1 MSDEPNENE
10 VRFIFVYGSLRPDD
24 DTCMAWTKEANCGML
39 YSKAVVYDHCM
50 FWDTYA
56 SVKSK
61 RPGKQV
67 IGYLLSVDPSSKQV
81 DFANKLKC
89 FDEIEGT
96 SRGLYLRMVTNAI
109 ILETGEKVACF
120 IYVRNGASEAYEV
133 PEGDWLKRDTNFL
146 N

>member
-1 MSDEPNENE
+1 MPDESNENE

-24 DTCMAWTKEANCGML
+24 SCMAWTKEANIGML
-39 YSKAVVYDHCM
+39 HSKAVVYDHCM
-50 FWDTYA
+50 YWDTYA

-67 IGYLLSVDPSSKQV
+67 IGYLLSVDPSSKPV

-96 SRGLYLRMVTNAI
+96 SRGLYLRTVTNAI
-109 ILETGEKVACF
+109 ILQTGEKVACF
-120 IYVRNGASEAYEV
+120 IYVRNDANEAYEV
-133 PEGDWLKRDTNFL
+133 PEGDWLKRDKVFC
-146 N
+146 